1 VTAMMNQKIT
11 IAAAVATTL
20 ASLALYPIFSG
31 PSWFYSSTGAVIAVA
46 IAGALT
52 RIRRLS
58 PVLCLLG
65 GVIGLVLYLN
75 LRFEAG
81 QSLLLV
87 IPTPGSLSALMH
99 LVSQGMSD
107 ASAFAPP
114 APPTRGLLLLASA
127 GVGFTAALV
136 DLIAARFNSAAI
148 AGLPLL
154 MLFTE
159 PFAINVSRGA
169 AGTAIVFCLGSAGY
183 LGLLTVDGRQRIRSW
198 GRIAGAGFVRADT
211 TALATTGRRVGLA
224 SVVVALCVP
233 LLVPGLHAARL
244 FQGTWTLG
252 GPPGGSN
259 QAITLPSPV
268 TELRAALTEPA
279 PQVVLTYRT
288 NDPDPAGQYLQEY
301 ALSDL
306 TSSGWELFNRAVR
319 TYPVAPDLPDAPG
332 LSRTATPNTEITT
345 AFTFGH
351 TVTADARSIVFLP
364 MPYPSVSLNAPG
376 SWLSDPLTL
385 MTMARGV
392 KLSGFAYQVTSLH
405 LQPTSDE
412 LNSAPPAPASLAAET
427 AVPSEY
433 DALAPLAARITRGAK
448 TELAKATDLQ
458 NYFSS
463 TGGFTYTLDAPT
475 VTDATSLATFLR
487 SKRGYCE
494 QFAFAMTV
502 LARLS
507 GIPARYAV
515 GYTAGQR
522 LPNGT
527 WVVRTSDA
535 HAWPELYFSNV
546 GWLRFEPTPAGPGG
560 QGTAIAPSYTAPPT
574 ISGTGGSGTTAQQP
588 GHQANP
594 KGSHG
599 QYRPNAH
606 IRDIVGPQ
614 GSGSLYPGLPRHS
627 SSSSW
632 ALAGLAVLALLGLVL
647 LVLLLP
653 ALIRITAR
661 PLRWRGTAEDPAA
674 AARAGWAQFLADL
687 ADYRHAARPSESPR
701 ALAGRLTTE
710 LSLATP
716 TAEAVRR
723 LALAAERAR
732 YSAAPADPDGLRE
745 DVIAARRAVAA
756 SAGRRARWQ
765 ARLVPASVIVPAAI
779 AALRTLDRLQRL
791 PRLLRKNRPAAEAA

>member
-1 VTAMMNQKIT
+1 MMNQKIT
-11 IAAAVATTL
+11 MAAAVATTL

-52 RIRRLS
+52 RIRRL
-58 PVLCLLG
+58 PPALCLLG
-65 GVIGLVLYLN
+65 SVIGLVLYLN
-75 LRFEAG
+75 LRFESA

-87 IPTPGSLSALMH
+87 IPTPGSLSALTH

-127 GVGFTAALV
+127 GVGFTAVLV
-136 DLIAARFNSAAI
+136 DLIAARLNSAAI

-159 PFAINVSRGA
+159 RFAINVSHGA
-169 AGTAIVFCLGSAGY
+169 TGTAIVFCLGAAGY

-259 QAITLPSPV
+259 QTITLPSPV

-288 NDPDPAGQYLQEY
+288 NDPRPGYLQEY
-301 ALSDL
+301 VLSDL

-433 DALAPLAARITRGAK
+433 DALAPVAARITRGAT

-560 QGTAIAPSYTAPPT
+560 QGTATAPPYTAPPT
-574 ISGTGGSGTTAQQP
+574 ISGPGGGTTVQQP

-594 KGSHG
+594 EGSHG
-599 QYRPNAH
+599 QYHPNAH
-606 IRDIVGPQ
+606 IRDIAGPQ
-614 GSGSLYPGLPRHS
+614 GSVSLNPGLPRHPGS
-627 SSSSW
+627 GPW
-632 ALAGLAVLALLGLVL
+632 TLAGLAVLALLGLVL

-653 ALIRITAR
+653 ALIRIAAR

-701 ALAGRLTTE
+701 ALADRLTTE
-710 LSLATP
+710 LSLAAP
-716 TAEAVRR
+716 AAEAVRR

-732 YSAAPADPDGLRE
+732 YSAAPADPAGLRE
-745 DVIAARRAVAA
+745 DVVAARRTVAA
-756 SAGRRARWQ
+756 CAGSRARWR
-765 ARLVPASVIVPAAI
+765 ARLLPASVIVPAAI
-779 AALRTLDRLQRL
+779 AALRTLDRLQHL